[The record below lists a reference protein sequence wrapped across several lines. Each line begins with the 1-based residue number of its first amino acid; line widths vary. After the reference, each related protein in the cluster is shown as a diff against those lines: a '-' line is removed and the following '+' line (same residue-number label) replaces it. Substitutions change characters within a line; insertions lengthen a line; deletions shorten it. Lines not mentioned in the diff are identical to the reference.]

1 MKNKVALWAVF
12 SILIGSPIG
21 LAQKKPSLA
30 GNWKL
35 DITQSE
41 FGSDPAP
48 KSMICTVLKD
58 TPQMFSYRAHG
69 LDDKGKSF
77 AFSWSGPLDGSGHP
91 ILQDGKRVAQQSV
104 TREQD
109 GTLIRHGE
117 DLTDGSSFEVR
128 ASISPDGNT
137 LTEEVTSKS
146 KDGKESRQKNVW
158 HRIGGS
164 QQHASGKTAS

>member
-12 SILIGSPIG
+12 SILIGSAIG

-35 DITQSE
+35 DTAQSE

-58 TPQMFSYRAHG
+58 TPQMLSYRAHVV
-69 LDDKGKSF
+69 DDKGKSL
-77 AFSWSGPLDGSGHP
+77 AFSWSGPLDGSVHP
-91 ILQDGKRVAQQSV
+91 VLHDGKSVAQQSV

-109 GTLIRHGE
+109 GTLVRRGE
-117 DLTDGSSFEVR
+117 DSTDGSSFEVR
-128 ASISPDGNT
+128 DSISPDGNT
-137 LTEEVTSKS
+137 LTEEATTKS
-146 KDGKESRQKNVW
+146 KDGKENRQKSVW

-164 QQHASGKTAS
+164 QQHANGKTAS